1 LKSHDYAAVL
11 RDRNLAVI
19 TFLGFSSGLPL
30 ALTLS
35 TLQAWMT
42 VEGVD
47 LTTIG
52 IVTLAGV
59 PYTWK
64 FLWAPA
70 MDRFVPPF
78 LGRRR
83 GWLLVTQVALAVS
96 IAAMAMMSPRDH
108 TWLLGALALAT
119 AFISASQDI
128 VFDAYR
134 TDIARPEE
142 RGLAGALTVA
152 GYRVAMLVSGALA
165 LVFAAGSGAI
175 PPLGWRN
182 TYLLMAGL
190 MGVGILATLA
200 GREPPLTA
208 PAPRSM
214 REAYAAPLREFLS
227 RRGALWLLLLL
238 VLYKLGDAF
247 AFSLSTAFL
256 LRGAGFSL
264 ADVAYVNKGMAIVA
278 TIAGALLGG
287 ALMVRLR
294 LFTALMAFGILQAVA
309 TLSFMALALAGKSYP
324 LMVVA
329 VGLENFTS
337 GMGTAAFVALLMALC
352 DHRFTAAQYALLS
365 ALSAVGRVYVG
376 PLAGYATD
384 PRHLGMSWPSFFFTT
399 FLLALPGLALLAWM
413 RRPIEALDSRQEK

>member
-1 LKSHDYAAVL
+1 MKSHDYSAVL

-83 GWLLVTQVALAVS
+83 GWLIITQVALAIA
-96 IAAMAMMSPRDH
+96 IAAMAMMSPRDQAW
-108 TWLLGALALAT
+108 TLGTLALVT
-119 AFISASQDI
+119 AFLSASQDI
-128 VFDAYR
+128 VYDAYR

-175 PPLGWRN
+175 PALGWRN
-182 TYLLMAGL
+182 TYLLMAAL
-190 MGVGILATLA
+190 MGVGIVATLA
-200 GREPPLTA
+200 GREPPVTA
-208 PAPRSM
+208 PAPRTL
-214 REAYAAPLREFLS
+214 REAYAEPLREFLS
-227 RRGALWLLLLL
+227 RRGALWLLVLL

-278 TIAGALLGG
+278 TVAGALLGG

-294 LFTALMAFGILQAVA
+294 LYTALMAFGILQAVA
-309 TLSFMALALAGKSYP
+309 TLSFMGLALAGKSYP

-384 PRHLGMSWPSFFFTT
+384 PRHLGMSWPWFFFTT
-399 FLLALPGLALLAWM
+399 FLVALPGLALLARM
-413 RRPIEALDSRQEK
+413 RPAIDALDSRQEK

>member
-83 GWLLVTQVALAVS
+83 GWLLITQVALALA
-96 IAAMAMMSPRDH
+96 IAAMAMMSPRE
-108 TWLLGALALAT
+108 TPWLLGTLALVT
-119 AFISASQDI
+119 AFLSASQDI

-152 GYRVAMLVSGALA
+152 GYRAAMLVSGALA

-175 PPLGWRN
+175 PALGWRN
-182 TYLLMAGL
+182 TYFLMAAL
-190 MGVGILATLA
+190 MAVGVVATLA

-208 PAPRSM
+208 PAPRSL
-214 REAYAAPLREFLS
+214 RAAYAEPLREFLS

-238 VLYKLGDAF
+238 ALYKLGDAF

-256 LRGAGFSL
+256 LRGAGFTL
-264 ADVAYVNKGMAIVA
+264 ADVAYVNKGMAIAA
-278 TIAGALLGG
+278 TIAGALVAG

-294 LFTALMAFGILQAVA
+294 LYTALMAFGILQAVA

-324 LMVVA
+324 LMVLA

-384 PRHLGMSWPSFFFTT
+384 PRHLGMSWPAFFFTT
-399 FLLALPGLALLAWM
+399 FLVALPGLALLAWM
-413 RRPIEALDSRQEK
+413 RPAIDAVDSRQEK

>member
-1 LKSHDYAAVL
+1 MPSHDYSAVF

-19 TFLGFSSGLPL
+19 ALLGFSSGLPL

-83 GWLLVTQVALAVS
+83 GWLLVSQLVLAAL
-96 IAAMAMMSPRDH
+96 IAAMGTMSPRESP
-108 TWLLGALALAT
+108 WLLAALALAT
-119 AFISASQDI
+119 AFASASQDI
-128 VFDAYR
+128 VYDAYR
-134 TDIARPEE
+134 TDIATPEE

-152 GYRVAMLVSGALA
+152 GYRVAMLVSGAMA
-165 LVFAAGSGAI
+165 LVFAAGSGSI
-175 PPLGWRN
+175 PALGWRG
-182 TYLLMAGL
+182 TYFLMAAL
-190 MGVGILATLA
+190 MGVGIAATLL
-200 GREPPLTA
+200 GREPPLAA
-208 PAPRSM
+208 PAPRSILA
-214 REAYAAPLREFLS
+214 AYAEPLREFLA
-227 RRGALWLLLLL
+227 RRGALWLLVLL

-256 LRGAGFSL
+256 LRGAGFTL
-264 ADVAYVNKGMAIVA
+264 ADVAWVNKGMAIVA

-287 ALMVRLR
+287 ALMVRMR
-294 LFTALMAFGILQAVA
+294 LYTALMAFGILQAVA
-309 TLSFMALALAGKSYP
+309 TLSFMALALAGRNYP
-324 LMVVA
+324 LMVIA

-384 PRHLGMSWPSFFFTT
+384 PRYLGLAWPTFFFVT
-399 FLLALPGLALLAWM
+399 FLLALPGLLLLAWM
-413 RRPIEALDSRQEK
+413 RPAIEALDKRQEK

>member
-1 LKSHDYAAVL
+1 MKSHDYSAVL

-83 GWLLVTQVALAVS
+83 GWLIITQVALAIA
-96 IAAMAMMSPRDH
+96 IAAMAMMSPRDQAW
-108 TWLLGALALAT
+108 TLGTLALVT
-119 AFISASQDI
+119 AFLSASQDI
-128 VFDAYR
+128 VYDAYR

-175 PPLGWRN
+175 PALGWRN
-182 TYLLMAGL
+182 TYLLMAAL
-190 MGVGILATLA
+190 MGVGIVATLA
-200 GREPPLTA
+200 GREPPVTA
-208 PAPRSM
+208 PAPRTL
-214 REAYAAPLREFLS
+214 REAYAEPLREFLS
-227 RRGALWLLLLL
+227 RRGALWLLVLL

-278 TIAGALLGG
+278 TVAGALLGG

-294 LFTALMAFGILQAVA
+294 LYTALMAFGILQAVA
-309 TLSFMALALAGKSYP
+309 TLSFMGLALAGKSYP

-384 PRHLGMSWPSFFFTT
+384 PRHLGMSWPWFFFTT
-399 FLLALPGLALLAWM
+399 FLVALPGLALLARM
-413 RRPIEALDSRQEK
+413 RPAIDALDPSQEK